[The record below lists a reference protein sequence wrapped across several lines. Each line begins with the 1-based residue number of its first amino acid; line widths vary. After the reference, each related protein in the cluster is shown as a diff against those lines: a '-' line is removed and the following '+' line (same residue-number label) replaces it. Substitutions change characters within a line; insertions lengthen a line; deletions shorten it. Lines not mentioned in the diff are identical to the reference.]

1 MYFFEVVNNKRY
13 INEFIDYFYKL
24 GLDKPNDD
32 PRFLFNQ
39 LKFSTSSDTNNVYLF
54 LVPSISNVDN
64 ENNVN
69 FLTTPQ
75 KNTIINAINTQ
86 KMVNIEIIPQDPI
99 YNAFNLG
106 LRDENELLTTDI
118 IDETFLVAKRTLS
131 NRISVESI
139 KQQINN
145 IFITYFKEAK
155 LGSIVSI
162 TELKN
167 KILSIDGVVEIF
179 TRRVLDDRTIETP
192 NLSLLSFNNNY
203 PDIDISDITSDLQ
216 LPFFKYPFL
225 YNNSILNNII
235 VEDA

>member
-1 MYFFEVVNNKRY
+1 M
-13 INEFIDYFYKL
+13 
-24 GLDKPNDD
+24 
-32 PRFLFNQ
+32 
-39 LKFSTSSDTNNVYLF
+39 
-54 LVPSISNVDN
+54 
-64 ENNVN
+64 
-69 FLTTPQ
+69 
-75 KNTIINAINTQ
+75 
-86 KMVNIEIIPQDPI
+86 NIEIIPQDPI